1 MASATQRL
9 VRWAP
14 SRPSADEQDGLGA
27 DLPAPEDER
36 AASTAPDMAI
46 PASPSDHRPAEPS
59 PVRRRDL
66 YPDAAWLPL
75 PRGDQGLVQPKGPG
89 SEARTGIG
97 CWIGFYN
104 ADRPHS
110 AFGGRT
116 PDEVYA
122 KQANEEKL
130 AA

>member
-1 MASATQRL
+1 MSSSWRIRLAADGMASATQRL

-59 PVRRRDL
+59 LVRRRDL
-66 YPDAAWLPL
+66 YLEVLMDWFSRTVMAWRLSNTMDADFCVTALEETIARPAKPEIL
-75 PRGDQGLVQPKGPG
+75 NTDQG
-89 SEARTGIG
+89 
-97 CWIGFYN
+97 
-104 ADRPHS
+104 
-110 AFGGRT
+110 
-116 PDEVYA
+116 
-122 KQANEEKL
+122 
-130 AA
+130 